1 METSKMDTKET
12 AMRTTTIDRRLMLII
27 SVLFFTGMAAVAA
40 AETDSRSGSELR
52 VSESAYR
59 ANAALELTAAD
70 RVSTD
75 VFEASSDVEN
85 GPAAVR
91 SGERQKTSIDNSRA
105 PNTDF
110 WFYTADVSLFADR
123 DSDGYYYGIDLLF
136 DADTYYSVA
145 DVYAVVYLSLEGGT
159 WTEYASTETFSID
172 GASGDDEYVI
182 VTELLSGYPAG
193 SYEMLIELYDAWDD
207 SFVADIGPESTS
219 ELAYLPLEDAE
230 RDAPAIA
237 TRVVTIR
244 QGGGG
249 AADWLVLLALGLL
262 AAAHLRVRRQPVLA
276 RQPQRG
282 P

>member
-1 METSKMDTKET
+1 METSKMDAKET
-12 AMRTTTIDRRLMLII
+12 AMRTTTIELRLIPVI
-27 SVLFFTGMAAVAA
+27 SVLLFTGMAAAA
-40 AETDSRSGSELR
+40 SAETDSRLASELR
-52 VSESAYR
+52 VSESAYG

-75 VFEASSDVEN
+75 VFEALTDVEHA
-85 GPAAVR
+85 PAAAR
-91 SGERQKTSIDNSRA
+91 SGERQKTSSDNSRA

-123 DSDGYYYGIDLLF
+123 DGDGYYYGIDLLF

-145 DVYAVVYLSLEGGT
+145 DVYAVVYLSLEGGP
-159 WTEYASTETFSID
+159 WREYASTETFPID

-219 ELAYLPLEDAE
+219 ALAFLPLEDSE

-262 AAAHLRVRRQPVLA
+262 AAARLRVRRQPVLA
-276 RQPQRG
+276 KQPRRG